1 MPAMNARMPVPYQ
14 AQRGSWRNTGTVSVP
29 DRLDRYVRHVADHIG
44 ALRRHEGEAAHRQR
58 WIALPV
64 RKADVGGRTELVA
77 EGHAG
82 KTLVIEAEIDISELR
97 VLAGRGQPQP
107 DQAIALAPF
116 AGLELLVQLL
126 EIGQHGQRT
135 VRLFGILLAHGHL
148 LEVGVVHPDPAAI
161 G

>member
-14 AQRGSWRNTGTVSVP
+14 AQRGSWRNTGTVSVL
-29 DRLDRYVRHVADHIG
+29 DRLDRYVRYVADHVG

-58 WIALPV
+58 RIPLPAGE
-64 RKADVGGRTELVA
+64 ADLGGRTELVA

-82 KTLVIEAEIDISELR
+82 ETLVIEAEVDISELR

-107 DQAIALAPF
+107 EQTIVLAPF
-116 AGLELLVQLL
+116 AGLELLVELL

-135 VRLFGILLAHGHL
+135 VRLLGVLPAHGDL
-148 LEVGVVHPDPAAI
+148 FQLGVVHPDPA
-161 G
+161 